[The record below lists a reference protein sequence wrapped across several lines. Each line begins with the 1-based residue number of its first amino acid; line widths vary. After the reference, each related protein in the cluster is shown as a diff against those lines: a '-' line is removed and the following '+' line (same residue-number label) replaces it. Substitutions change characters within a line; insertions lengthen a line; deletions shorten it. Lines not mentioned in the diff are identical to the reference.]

1 MTEFYRLE
9 NQYCLTYK
17 ADGSSN
23 ATSAT
28 FSVFCTKLPEK
39 GLNNVYL
46 GVVVLIHRLVSIRY
60 SKY

>member
-1 MTEFYRLE
+1 MTEFYRLA
-9 NQYCLTYK
+9 NQYCLTYET
-17 ADGSSN
+17 DGSSN

-28 FSVFCTKLPEK
+28 FSVFGTKLPEK

-46 GVVVLIHRLVSIRY
+46 GVVVLIHRLVSIRC